1 MKNNLQYAIVKIEN
15 ACMPPESEKKSIL
28 KPSAKESNRKVNLFF
43 FNGYKKTK
51 MMYKYGFI
59 YPKNKILFNTKT

>member
-51 MMYKYGFI
+51 MMYK
-59 YPKNKILFNTKT
+59 